1 MRPKA
6 GKVHL
11 IKQNYFVCLY
21 VGVLEMQGRTW
32 VTATVKEP
40 SHSWNAGLAICVG
53 SYRSGRQWPFDV
65 LPSSLADCRHRHL
78 RAREVERGECGRER
92 AMEGVGEGRGSGSGS
107 DQWIENKQLVNSE
120 RFVLFFW
127 FFFFLN
133 RFVSLFMSSRL
144 TSWPLVPLLHLGTI
158 WLHLGLYSCWLI
170 YWLNKPSVQ
179 EGEKKWMEWKL
190 FTVSH

>member
-1 MRPKA
+1 MR
-6 GKVHL
+6 
-11 IKQNYFVCLY
+11 
-21 VGVLEMQGRTW
+21 GRTW

-40 SHSWNAGLAICVG
+40 SHSRNAGLAICICVG

-65 LPSSLADCRHRHL
+65 LPSSLADCRRRHL
-78 RAREVERGECGRER
+78 WAREVERGECGGRER
-92 AMEGVGEGRGSGSGS
+92 WRESVVGGEEAEREGFRSVNRKQVTGELRGLSF
-107 DQWIENKQLVNSE
+107 V
-120 RFVLFFW
+120 VLF

-179 EGEKKWMEWKL
+179 EEKDEENVSFL
-190 FTVSH
+190 SVSH